1 MDRFGGSGR
10 PAFNNYYDQ
19 QQYEQPATQNTQDP
33 NLAQTADSSS
43 YGQSQ
48 NVGYGYNSNEP
59 EQYQTQDYQAE
70 EGQVSLSDY
79 NSHESCIRISTKK

>member
-33 NLAQTADSSS
+33 NLAQTADTS

-59 EQYQTQDYQAE
+59 EQYQAQDYQAE